1 MTLLEHKGWTK
12 VTPRGPFQSQP
23 FCEALQGLDTDNWVL
38 TGADVSELVSSDRSL
53 LVLPLLLCG
62 CAEKKQNK

>member
-1 MTLLEHKGWTK
+1 MTPTD
-12 VTPRGPFQSQP
+12 PFQSQP
-23 FCEALQGLDTDNWVL
+23 FCEAQQELDTDKWVL

-62 CAEKKQNK
+62 YGEKKQNK